1 MAEIDL
7 KELRKQCVTN
17 LYKCTDNVSKHIKP
31 NEKPAEYEKLKS
43 LVHEYCVME
52 THEDVTNQAL
62 AKTKNELNST
72 CNLDSLDTTFKTIL
86 ASMTDKHLSIKNH
99 PYMLEMNNKI
109 KKGMQNNRNNLNDS
123 DLAITES
130 QEVHIDPITKKS
142 IVDPV
147 RNTLCGHIYEH
158 SVIRDIIKK
167 KKLRCPVAGC
177 GNRELIQEGHL
188 VSDDELRFRMTLTH
202 HSTMLHERSTTQLD
216 DTQ

>member
-62 AKTKNELNST
+62 AKTK
-72 CNLDSLDTTFKTIL
+72 
-86 ASMTDKHLSIKNH
+86 
-99 PYMLEMNNKI
+99 
-109 KKGMQNNRNNLNDS
+109 
-123 DLAITES
+123 
-130 QEVHIDPITKKS
+130 IDPITKKS